1 MSRCSTPSLASDRP
15 TTAGATPPLTAGPIV
30 PANGTTIPSAA
41 PRDRDLKFAALYARV
56 STEKQAQEATIASQ
70 LAALQERAAV
80 AGYTVPA
87 EYVFCDEGFSGARLD
102 RPALDRLRDLA
113 AEGALAAV
121 LIYAPDRLA
130 RQYAYQVVVR
140 DELVRTG
147 CQVLFLNHAFGTSPA
162 EQMLLQIQ
170 GVFAE
175 YERAVIR
182 ERTRRGRLFAA
193 RQGRVNWGR
202 APYGYC
208 YLRRTETT
216 PQQLVIQET
225 EAAVVRQIYQWL
237 IAEALSSYAL
247 AKRLTAEAVPTRTGQ
262 DTGWRQ
268 SSVMEI
274 LRDPLYKGEGYFN
287 RTQTVDAHR
296 PYRGRGYKDCR
307 PGNGRGR
314 AERPREEWI
323 PVAVP
328 PLIAAAT
335 WEAAPAQLVRNREH
349 ATRNNTKHDYLLRG
363 LVVCGRCGRRMIGT
377 WSASGGRYV
386 CGARYPRHAP
396 HCCDGRSVAATKLD
410 EWVWDYIRELLADG
424 ELLRARYAEGHADP
438 AVEQQA
444 EAEQERIERQLGAL
458 AREVQ
463 RLIDAYQAGA
473 IELAELQERRQ
484 RNEDYGRGLRERL
497 AQLQQQRQEREQEI
511 RLLAGLDEFCASV
524 RAALADPSFTL
535 QQKVLQLVVD
545 RIVIEEDRIVI
556 QHIIPTGP
564 VRLQTEPNV
573 VRSPFRPAPL
583 A

>member
-1 MSRCSTPSLASDRP
+1 MPAP
-15 TTAGATPPLTAGPIV
+15 APVTTTVRTTTPPTGAG
-30 PANGTTIPSAA
+30 
-41 PRDRDLKFAALYARV
+41 DRHLMLAALYARV
-56 STEKQAQEATIASQ
+56 STEKQEKEETIASQ
-70 LAALQERAAV
+70 LAALHERATAE
-80 AGYTVPA
+80 GYTVPA

-113 AEGALAAV
+113 AEGAFAAV
-121 LIYAPDRLA
+121 LVYAPDRLA
-130 RQYAYQVVVR
+130 RHYAYQVVVL
-140 DELVRTG
+140 DELTRTG
-147 CQVLFLNHAFGTSPA
+147 CRVVFLNHPFGTSPE

-193 RQGRVNWGR
+193 RQGRVNWGH
-202 APYGYC
+202 APYGYS

-225 EAAVVRQIYQWL
+225 EATIVRQIYQWL
-237 IAEALSSYAL
+237 IAEELSSYAI
-247 AKRLTAEAVPTRTGQ
+247 AKRLTEEDVPTRAGPG
-262 DTGWRQ
+262 TGWRQ

-296 PYRGRGYKDCR
+296 PYRGRSYKDCR

-328 PLIAAAT
+328 PLLDAET
-335 WEAAPAQLVRNREH
+335 WEAAQAQLARNRER

-396 HCCDGRSVAATKLD
+396 HCCDGRSVAAAQLD

-424 ELLRARYAEGHADP
+424 ELLRARYAEGHDDP
-438 AVEQQA
+438 AIEQRT
-444 EAEQERIERQLGAL
+444 EAERERLARQLGAL

-484 RNEDYGRGLRERL
+484 RNADYGRGLQERL
-497 AQLQQQRQEREQEI
+497 DQLQQQRREREQEI

-524 RAALADPSFTL
+524 RAALVDPSFTL
-535 QQKVLQLVVD
+535 KQKVLQLVVD
-545 RIVIEEDRIVI
+545 RILIEEDRIVI

-564 VRLQTEPNV
+564 VRLQTEPQWNKKQH
-573 VRSPFRPAPL
+573 FL
-583 A
+583 TTIL